1 MLNFSIIQ
9 KSQLE
14 GAKRIDAEYY
24 QPEYLELDN
33 KLEEF
38 GKNLKTL
45 GELLDKGN
53 SLTGGATPLGAEY
66 PLSGIKFLRVQNI
79 MPGYFDLSDVVFID
93 EKIHNVQLKRSRLA
107 DGDVLLTITGVSY
120 GKSVVYKKDFG
131 EANINQHSVRIH
143 LKNEIIPEYISAFFN
158 SKYGR
163 FQSDKKITGNS
174 RPALAY
180 EEIKSYKIPFLSLIK
195 QLAVKG
201 FYDRSLMKVEESNSL
216 YKQAENLLLEKL
228 GLADYKPKDELSFV
242 VNFSDIKIANRMDSE
257 YFQPKYEKLMSKL
270 KTKSSKL
277 LKELIS
283 MKKGFEPGSDVYQEE
298 GKLFIRVS
306 SVTKQEL
313 IDKDQKYL
321 KDDLYQKLKKDFEP
335 QIGEILLTKDANPGI
350 AYVIKEPVEGII
362 SGGIL
367 RLKLKENIDAEYLAL
382 CINSLIGKMQA
393 ERDAGG
399 SIISHWRPEQ
409 MKELLIP
416 ILPKT
421 AQEKIAELVRKF
433 HEARKKSK
441 ELLEEAKRKVEEMIE
456 KGDQ

>member
-409 MKELLIP
+409 INRLLIP
-416 ILPKT
+416 ILSLSS
-421 AQEKIAELVRKF
+421 QQKIADLVKKS

>member
-1 MLNFSIIQ
+1 M
-9 KSQLE
+9 
-14 GAKRIDAEYY
+14 
-24 QPEYLELDN
+24 
-33 KLEEF
+33 
-38 GKNLKTL
+38 
-45 GELLDKGN
+45 
-53 SLTGGATPLGAEY
+53 
-66 PLSGIKFLRVQNI
+66 
-79 MPGYFDLSDVVFID
+79 
-93 EKIHNVQLKRSRLA
+93 
-107 DGDVLLTITGVSY
+107 
-120 GKSVVYKKDFG
+120 
-131 EANINQHSVRIH
+131 
-143 LKNEIIPEYISAFFN
+143 
-158 SKYGR
+158 
-163 FQSDKKITGNS
+163 
-174 RPALAY
+174 
-180 EEIKSYKIPFLSLIK
+180 
-195 QLAVKG
+195 AVKG

-277 LKELIS
+277 LKELVS

>member
-14 GAKRIDAEYY
+14 GAERIDAEYY
-24 QPEYLELDN
+24 QPEYLELN
-33 KLEEF
+33 KKLEEF

>member
-180 EEIKSYKIPFLSLIK
+180 EEKKSYKIPFLSLIK